1 MRVWQSVFMF
11 YKYKKKINYM
21 RNFSDILK
29 ETSNM
34 KRNKHVVEKRKTH
47 PIMEKSGEL
56 GFFMRSDAANKI
68 INNTEYHANPDL
80 RVGDNIKMKQLA
92 GIFISQM
99 KKHCGLTAYYHPTFK
114 MINNAKSILFFVVKK
129 DFAITLT
136 PTMEN
141 GGSSVLRYYETYDF
155 DSKNQTA
162 KFAVSSADVGIVKML
177 GVFFDIINKP
187 EEYAK
192 QITEAIDN
200 DRFKDA
206 WEKGRER
213 RFRVE
218 VEDILKTG
226 QSNLKNITKEGIE
239 KLVDLVKNDKTIDPV
254 TMAKDIINKTPKGME
269 YLNMLYGGNL
279 PSKSNMPHKYC
290 AVVQT
295 ICELANIKI
304 VQEQS
309 VSSSDVKVGGESSAA
324 LLTYNGVDVSFL
336 VNIGVDYNE
345 FKEAADEYGDMLDEM
360 DYWIREFV
368 EYTRMNRVDKLKN
381 ISGGSAIFISGI
393 GGIGKS
399 QTWEDIKD
407 DMNLVNNKD
416 YVERGNSTT
425 NAKALYEFLY
435 ENNGKLLVFDD
446 TPGLFKTDFAI
457 SFWKKVLEPKGR
469 FPRLTA
475 PQDTGGRFYNVKD
488 CEDGGIIN
496 YRTMYYKECPKEL
509 DRDSKKYRN
518 ASSEEREKMEKESST
533 KYMPDEVNIMSKFI
547 VISNASQETL
557 KQTLKDDWSAI
568 KSRLLYFE
576 IAPPAYVIWAKI
588 KQNLIKLRDNQK
600 DDGMVPYQYVDEIV
614 DIVEKQ
620 IKKGDADNL
629 NFRIFA
635 DGRLRKLIMD
645 GRKWKINLISA
656 LR

>member
-1 MRVWQSVFMF
+1 
-11 YKYKKKINYM
+11 M
-21 RNFSDILK
+21 RNLSDILK
-29 ETSNM
+29 ENN
-34 KRNKHVVEKRKTH
+34 KRRQEPVGVVAEKRKTH

-56 GFFMRSDAANKI
+56 GFYMKSDAANKI
-68 INNTEYHANPDL
+68 VKDTEYHANPDL
-80 RVGDNIKMKQLA
+80 RVGDNQKMKQLA
-92 GIFISQM
+92 DIFISQM
-99 KKHCGLTAYYHPTFK
+99 TKHCGVDAYYHPTFK
-114 MINNAKSILFFVVKK
+114 VINKAKSILFFVVKK
-129 DFAITLT
+129 DYAITLT
-136 PTMEN
+136 PTGEN
-141 GGSSVLRYYETYDF
+141 SNASVLRYYETYDF
-155 DSKNQTA
+155 DSNTQNA
-162 KFAVSSADVGIVKML
+162 KCVVSSEDVGIVKML
-177 GVFFDIINKP
+177 GVFFDIINNP

-192 QITEAIDN
+192 QISEAVDN
-200 DRFKDA
+200 DKFKDA
-206 WEKGRER
+206 WKKGQER
-213 RFRVE
+213 VFRRE
-218 VEDILKTG
+218 VEDIINTG
-226 QSNLKNITKEGIE
+226 ESNLKNITKEGIE
-239 KLVDLVKNDKTIDPV
+239 KLVELVKSDKTIDPV
-254 TMAKDIINKTPKGME
+254 TMAKDIINKTPRGME
-269 YLNMLYGGNL
+269 YLKLLHGGQL
-279 PSKSNMPHKYC
+279 PSKGNMPHKYC

-304 VQEQS
+304 TQEQS
-309 VSSSDVKVGGESSAA
+309 ASVGDVQTGGESSAA
-324 LLTYNGVDVSFL
+324 ALTYNGVDVSFL

-345 FKEAADEYGDMLDEM
+345 FKEAADEYGDMLEEM

-368 EYTRMNRVDKLKN
+368 KYTRMNRVEKLKN
-381 ISGGSAIFISGI
+381 IDGGSAIFISGI

-399 QTWEDIKD
+399 QTWEDIKK
-407 DMNLVNNKD
+407 DMSLVANKD
-416 YVERGNSTT
+416 YAERGNSTT

-435 ENNGKLLVFDD
+435 DNNGKLLVFDD
-446 TPGLFKTDFAI
+446 TPGLFKTDFTI
-457 SFWKKVLEPKGR
+457 SFWKKVLEPKGK

-475 PQDTGGRFYNVKD
+475 PQESGGKFYNVKD

-509 DRDSKKYRN
+509 DRDSKKYKN
-518 ASSEEREKMEKESST
+518 ASAEEQEKMEKESTT

-547 VISNASQETL
+547 VITNSSQETL
-557 KQTLKDDWSAI
+557 EQTLKDDWSAI

-588 KQNLIKLRDNQK
+588 KQALMKLKENQK

-645 GRKWKINLISA
+645 GRKWQINLISA